1 MGKVETGWLG
11 ERIAAL
17 REQRGMSQSDMAR
30 ALNYPSQTW
39 SNYENGNRR
48 IRTVDIPRIA
58 RVLGVSISEL
68 YGVPSPSAES
78 LVDDPSLALAFQR
91 VGEADLSDEAK
102 SKIRSFIEFVLAEEQ
117 RPEFRRRR
125 KMA

>member
-1 MGKVETGWLG
+1 
-11 ERIAAL
+11 
-17 REQRGMSQSDMAR
+17 MSQSDMAR